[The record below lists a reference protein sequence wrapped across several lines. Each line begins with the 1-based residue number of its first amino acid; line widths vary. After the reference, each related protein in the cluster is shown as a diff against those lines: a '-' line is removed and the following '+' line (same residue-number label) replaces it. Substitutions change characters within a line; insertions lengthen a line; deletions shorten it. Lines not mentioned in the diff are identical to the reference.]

1 MDKVFIAGNRDYCT
15 LQRHVNAPFF
25 RKVFDWPY
33 KNSARLEISAVGF
46 YRVFLNGRELTK
58 GYFAPYISNP
68 DHYVYYDEYEL
79 NGLHEKDNVLCV
91 LLGNGFANAKD
102 NGIWGFEQAPFR
114 SAPKLYLGI
123 YAGDTR
129 VITTN
134 ESFSV
139 CDSPITFDDLR
150 CGERYDARIEHA
162 SVLTPDCRDVVF
174 RPALIV
180 PPPKG
185 EYKRCEA
192 QPILP
197 FERFKAKCIIKGKKE
212 NSYIYDFGQVN
223 TGLCTLKIEGVK
235 GQIVDMYFG
244 EMLDGNQ
251 IDLSNISFEGKSP
264 ADYIQHDQYICAGG
278 RAEYTPSFTYHGFR
292 YVQVEGI
299 TAEQAT
305 DDLLE
310 YVVIHSDIPVRGH
323 FACGDEV
330 INRIQ
335 ECTLKSDLSNFH
347 YFPTD
352 CPQREKNGWTAD
364 ASLSAEQILYNFDTA
379 ASLREWL
386 NNIRKAQTDEGM
398 LPGIVPTAGWGYEWG
413 TGPAWDSVLIELPY
427 QIFRFTGNREVIE
440 ENAEAIIKYF
450 AYLRTRCNADGLLAI
465 GLGDWCEAGTFNE
478 SNYATPLEVSDTL
491 VTVDLTR
498 KTACLLQEIGRGAD
512 AEKIAAFGKS
522 LKEAFVR
529 KYVEKGRLTFGT
541 QTGLALALK
550 FGIFEGA
557 TRESAYAQLKELIQ
571 GANNHFKVGVIGVKY
586 LFDVLSEFGD
596 AELAYQL
603 ITQDSFPS
611 YAYNLRLGATTLWEA
626 FQEFEEGKKKLI
638 RKDGG
643 TRILSLNHHFWGSV
657 SAWFY
662 RSLAGLNLL
671 SARKVE
677 IAPDFIPQLPYAE
690 AAYRDGDAQISV
702 RWQRRGEKIV
712 LKIENVGFSVF
723 LRLKGY
729 AAPCTEKTIGQGTH
743 EFELYRL

>member
-1 MDKVFIAGNRDYCT
+1 MDKVFIAGSREYCT
-15 LQRHVNAPFF
+15 IQHHVNAPLF

-33 KNSARLEISAVGF
+33 EGARLEISAVGF
-46 YRVFLNGRELTK
+46 YRVFLNGKEITK
-58 GYFAPYISNP
+58 GFFAPYISNP

-79 NGLHEKDNVLCV
+79 KGLKKKGNVLCV
-91 LLGNGFANAKD
+91 LLGNGFGNAKD
-102 NGIWGFEQAPFR
+102 NGIWDFEQAPFR

-129 VITTN
+129 VITTD
-134 ESFSV
+134 ESFMV

-150 CGERYDARIEHA
+150 CGERYDARTEHA
-162 SVLTPDCRDVVF
+162 SVLTEDCKDVKF
-174 RPALIV
+174 RPALKV
-180 PPPKG
+180 PSPKG

-197 FERFKAKCIIKGKKE
+197 FERFKAKRILKGEKE
-212 NSYIYDFGQVN
+212 NCYIYDFGQVN
-223 TGLCTLKIEGVK
+223 AGVCTLKIDGK
-235 GQIVDMYFG
+235 AGQIVDLYFG

-251 IDLSNISFEGKSP
+251 IDLSNISFDERSP
-264 ADYIQHDQYICAGG
+264 AGYVQHDQYICAGG

-299 TAEQAT
+299 TKEQANK
-305 DDLLE
+305 DLLE
-310 YVVIHSDIPVRGH
+310 YVVLHSAIPVRGH

-335 ECTLKSDLSNFH
+335 ECTIRSDLSNFH

-364 ASLSAEQILYNFDTA
+364 ASLSAEQMLYSFDVT

-386 NNIRKAQTDEGM
+386 HNIRKTQTDEGM
-398 LPGIVPTAGWGYEWG
+398 LPGIIPTTGWGYEWG
-413 TGPAWDSVLIELPY
+413 NGPAWDSVLIELPY
-427 QIFRFTGNREVIE
+427 QIFRFTENREIIK

-450 AYLRTRCNADGLLAI
+450 AYLKTRCNEEGLLAI

-478 SNYATPLEVSDTL
+478 WDYTTPLEVSDTL
-491 VTVDLTR
+491 VTIDLAQ
-498 KTACLLQEIGRGAD
+498 KAACLLQEIGRGAEV
-512 AEKIAAFGKS
+512 EKISAFGKS

-529 KYVEKGRLTFGT
+529 KYVEKGRLTVGT

-557 TRESAYAQLKELIQ
+557 DRETAYTQLKDLIAE
-571 GANNHFKVGVIGVKY
+571 ANGHFKVGVIGVKY

-596 AELAYQL
+596 AALAYQL
-603 ITQDSFPS
+603 ITKDSFPS
-611 YAYNLRLGATTLWEA
+611 YAYNLKFGATTLWEA
-626 FQEFEEGKKKLI
+626 FQEFEEGTQKMT

-643 TRILSLNHHFWGSV
+643 TRILSFNHHFWGSV

-690 AAYRDGDAQISV
+690 ADYRDGDAKISV
-702 RWQRRGEKIV
+702 RWEWRAEKIM
-712 LKIENVGFSVF
+712 LKIENVGFDVV
-723 LRLKGY
+723 LNLKGY
-729 AAPCTEKTIGQGTH
+729 AAPCAQKTIGQGTH
-743 EFELYRL
+743 EFELYPL